1 MQIKAV
7 KVCFVPN
14 GKQYTFDVNG
24 IYLKNGEN
32 VLVETAR
39 GIELGT
45 VCSKVFNCDENEFG
59 EPLKKV
65 LSIATEKDLLQKQAN
80 AKRAQEIK
88 LSCEK
93 YAKDLNLEMKVV
105 DAELNFEATKVIISF
120 TADSRVDFR
129 ELVKVLAG
137 RFKMR
142 IELKQLDVR
151 EETKA
156 LGGLGPCG
164 RECCCS
170 CFLSDATHTSIK
182 MAKTQGLSLN
192 PTSISGLCGKLKCCL
207 AYESEYYAETF
218 KIMPQINTE
227 VETPDG
233 KGLVVYNNMLKR
245 IVTVKFLMPDGST
258 NMREY
263 EVEKIKSI
271 PNLKK

>member
-7 KVCFVPN
+7 KVCFVQN
-14 GKQYTFDVNG
+14 GKQYTFNVDG
-24 IYLKNGEN
+24 IYVKLGQQ
-32 VLVETAR
+32 VLVETSR
-39 GIELGT
+39 GVELGT
-45 VCSKVFNCDENEFG
+45 ICSKVFNCDDNEFG
-59 EPLKKV
+59 EPMKKV
-65 LSIATEKDLLQKQAN
+65 LSIATEKDLAQKISNQKKATEI
-80 AKRAQEIK
+80 KRA
-88 LSCEK
+88 CEK
-93 YAKDLNLEMKVV
+93 HAKELKLDMKVTG
-105 DAELNFEATKVIISF
+105 AELNFEATKVLISF

-151 EETKA
+151 EETKT

-170 CFLSDATHTSIK
+170 NFLQEATHTSIK

-207 AYESEYYAETF
+207 AYESDYYAETY

-245 IVTVKFLMPDGST
+245 IVSVKFILPDGST
-258 NMREY
+258 NIKEY
-263 EVEKIKSI
+263 EVAKIKS
-271 PNLKK
+271 LKRI

>member
-1 MQIKAV
+1 MQIKVV

-14 GKQYTFDVNG
+14 GKQYTFDVNNVYVKQG
-24 IYLKNGEN
+24 SK

-45 VCSKVFNCDENEFG
+45 ICSKVYYCDENEYG

-65 LSIATEKDLLQKQAN
+65 LNNATEKDLAQKQNNENKAL
-80 AKRAQEIK
+80 EIK
-88 LSCEK
+88 EACEK
-93 YAKDLNLEMKVV
+93 FAKQLNLDMKVV
-105 DAELNFEATKVIISF
+105 DAELNFEATKVLISF
-120 TADSRVDFR
+120 TADSRIDFR
-129 ELVKVLAG
+129 ELVKQLAG

-151 EETKA
+151 EETKT

-207 AYESEYYAETF
+207 AYESDYYNETF
-218 KIMPQINTE
+218 KLMPQINTE

-233 KGLVVYNNMLKR
+233 KGLVVFNNMLKR
-245 IVTVKFLMPDGST
+245 IVTVKFISQDGST
-258 NMREY
+258 NLKEY
-263 EVEKIKSI
+263 ELGDIKQL
-271 PNLKK
+271 NKKQ

>member
-1 MQIKAV
+1 MEIKVV

-14 GKQYTFDVNG
+14 GKQYTFDVNDVYVKQG
-24 IYLKNGEN
+24 NE

-45 VCSKVFNCDENEFG
+45 VCSKVFYCDEQEYG

-65 LSIATEKDLLQKQAN
+65 LNNATQKDLEQKEN
-80 AKRAQEIK
+80 NIKKAQEIK
-88 LSCEK
+88 VYCEK
-93 YAKDLNLEMKVV
+93 LAKQLNLAMKIV
-105 DAELNFEATKVIISF
+105 DAELNFEATKVLICF
-120 TADSRVDFR
+120 TADNRIDFR
-129 ELVKVLAG
+129 ELVKLLASKY
-137 RFKMR
+137 KMR

-151 EETKA
+151 EETKTI
-156 LGGLGPCG
+156 GGIGPCG

-170 CFLSDATHTSIK
+170 YFLKDPTHTSIK

-207 AYESEYYAETF
+207 EYESEYYNETF
-218 KIMPQINTE
+218 KLMPQINTE

-233 KGLVVYNNMLKR
+233 KGLVVFNNMLKR
-245 IVTVKFLMPDGST
+245 VVTVKFLTPDGTT

-263 EVEKIKSI
+263 LLEDIKQT
-271 PNLKK
+271 NKK